1 MYSLKQGSAI
11 KLTITRNGVLVM
23 VEYEEI
29 IDRLIKLSLTIMSI
43 ETKKIIFN
51 TRERTLRIT
60 TILQYDCFNLILILI
75 IMVKL

>member
-11 KLTITRNGVLVM
+11 KLTITITPAKNPK
-23 VEYEEI
+23 I